1 MNKMFNKRE
10 IIIIAIT
17 LFSGLFLGWI
27 FFHNS
32 GSSKD
37 VSHDHEHVDEVEASI
52 WTCSMHPQ
60 IKQNKF
66 GLCPI
71 CAMDLVPLETESNDD
86 ENVSPD
92 EIQLSESSIKLAEI
106 QTTIVKAGIPENKVY
121 LLGKVK
127 ADERNIAQ
135 LTARIGGRIEK
146 LFINYTGQKVM
157 KGQKLATIYS
167 PDLVNAQKELIEA
180 FQYKT
185 SNPGFYKAIRS
196 KLKLWDLSDAQ
207 IASIEDA
214 SEPILYFE
222 ILSPISGTVTLRHVA
237 MGDYV
242 KEGSALFE
250 VIDLS
255 KVWVMFDAYESD
267 LAWVQL
273 GDKIDFM
280 VQSLPGED
288 YSGKVAYIDPF
299 INAQSRTAQ
308 IRVEIANPKQKL
320 KPEMFVNGILES
332 NIANN
337 TNEILIPKTSMLWT
351 GKRAVVYV
359 KVPNRKSNSF
369 IYREIT
375 LGAEAGNFYVV
386 KKGLYPGEEI
396 AVNGVFKIDA
406 AAQLAGKPS
415 MMNPA
420 GSTASLGHDH
430 GDMGAAQKGEDHA
443 VHKKQSANLE
453 HEMFK
458 VAGNCGMCKTRIEEA
473 ALALDGVN
481 SAIWHEES
489 KMINISF
496 NKDKLSL
503 KDIHKAIAIV
513 GHDTELETASQDVYD
528 KLHGCCKYRKE

>member
-1 MNKMFNKRE
+1 MRKILNKRDL
-10 IIIIAIT
+10 ILIGIT

-32 GSSKD
+32 GSSKA
-37 VSHDHEHVDEVEASI
+37 VSHEHAEEAEAGI

-60 IKQNKF
+60 IKQDKP

-71 CAMDLVPLETESNDD
+71 CAMDLVLLESESSDD
-86 ENVSPD
+86 ENISPD
-92 EIQLSESSIKLAEI
+92 EIQMSEASIKLAEI
-106 QTTIVKAGIPENKVY
+106 QTTIVQAGIPENKVY

-146 LFINYTGQKVM
+146 LFINYTGQQVK

-180 FQYKT
+180 YQYKE
-185 SNPGFYKAIRS
+185 SNPGFYKAIKS
-196 KLKLWDLSDAQ
+196 KLKLWDLTDKQ

-250 VIDLS
+250 VTDLS
-255 KVWVMFDAYESD
+255 KVWIMFDAYESD
-267 LAWVQL
+267 LAWIQL
-273 GDKIDFM
+273 GDKIDFNL
-280 VQSLPGED
+280 QSLPGNE
-288 YSGKVAYIDPF
+288 YASEVTYIDPF
-299 INAQSRTAQ
+299 IDAQSRTAQ
-308 IRVEIANPKQKL
+308 VRLEIANPKL
-320 KPEMFVNGILES
+320 IFKPEMFANGILES
-332 NIANN
+332 KLANN
-337 TNEILIPKTSMLWT
+337 SNEILIPKTAMLWT

-359 KVPNRKSNSF
+359 KVPNRKSNFF

-386 KKGLYPGEEI
+386 KKGLFAGEEI

-420 GSTASLGHDH
+420 GGASSTGHDH
-430 GDMGAAQKGEDHA
+430 GQMTKDEGKESPNVQDEPK
-443 VHKKQSANLE
+443 ANLE

-458 VAGNCGMCKTRIEEA
+458 VSGNCEMCKKTIEKA
-473 ALALDGVN
+473 ALALKGVN
-481 SAIWHEES
+481 SAVWDVKKKVIHV
-489 KMINISF
+489 SF
-496 NKDKLSL
+496 NKDKVDLIE
-503 KDIHKAIAIV
+503 IHKAIAAS
-513 GHDTELETASQDVYD
+513 GYDTELETAPIASYE
-528 KLHGCCKYRKE
+528 KLAPCCKYTKD

>member
-1 MNKMFNKRE
+1 MRKLLNKRE
-10 IIIIAIT
+10 IIIITIT

-32 GSSKD
+32 GNSVEVSKD
-37 VSHDHEHVDEVEASI
+37 HDHSDEAVETI

-60 IKQNKF
+60 IRQNKP

-71 CAMDLVPLETESNDD
+71 CAMDLVQSASESNDD
-86 ENVSPD
+86 ENISPD
-92 EIQLSESSIKLAEI
+92 EIQLSESAIKLADI

-146 LFINYTGQKVM
+146 LFINYTGQKVT

-167 PDLVNAQKELIEA
+167 PDLVNAQQELIEA
-180 FQYKT
+180 YQYRT
-185 SNPGFYKAIRS
+185 TNPDFYKAIRS
-196 KLKLWDLSDAQ
+196 KLKLWDLSEAQ
-207 IASIEDA
+207 ISSIEDA
-214 SEPILYFE
+214 SEPIMYFE

-237 MGDYV
+237 LGDYV

-255 KVWVMFDAYESD
+255 KVWIMFDAYESD
-267 LAWVQL
+267 LAWIQV
-273 GDKIDFM
+273 GDKIDFNL
-280 VQSLPGED
+280 QSLPGEE

-299 INAQSRTAQ
+299 IDAQSRTAKV
-308 IRVEIANPKQKL
+308 RVEIANPKQKL
-320 KPEMFVNGILES
+320 KPEMFANGILES

-337 TNEILIPKTSMLWT
+337 SNEILIPKTAMLWT

-359 KVPNRKSNSF
+359 KVPDRKNNSF
-369 IYREIT
+369 LYREIT

-386 KKGLYPGEEI
+386 KKGLNQGEEI

-415 MMNPA
+415 MMNPSGGA
-420 GSTASLGHDH
+420 TTTAHNH
-430 GDMGAAQKGEDHA
+430 GDMKMDKSSGEHSPE
-443 VHKKQSANLE
+443 KEIEANLV

-458 VAGNCGMCKTRIEEA
+458 VSGNCEMCKKTIEKA
-473 ALALDGVN
+473 ANSLKGVN
-481 SAIWHEES
+481 SAIWDIDK
-489 KMINISF
+489 KMIHVSF
-496 NKDKLSL
+496 NKDKVSL
-503 KDIHKAIAIV
+503 LDIHKAIAAA
-513 GHDTELETASQDVYD
+513 GYDTDKETADLEAFK
-528 KLHGCCKYRKE
+528 KLPKCCLYKE

>member
-1 MNKMFNKRE
+1 MKKMFNKRE
-10 IIIIAIT
+10 IILIAIT

-37 VSHDHEHVDEVEASI
+37 VSQEHEHMDEAEASI

-60 IKQNKF
+60 IKQNKP

-71 CAMDLVPLETESNDD
+71 CAMDLVPIVTEGSDD
-86 ENVSPD
+86 ENISPD
-92 EIQLSESSIKLAEI
+92 EIQLSESSIKLADI
-106 QTTIVKAGIPENKVY
+106 QTTIVKIGVPENRVY

-146 LFINYTGQKVM
+146 LFINYTGQKVT
-157 KGQKLATIYS
+157 KGQKMATIYS
-167 PDLVNAQKELIEA
+167 PDLVTAQKELIEA

-337 TNEILIPKTSMLWT
+337 TNEILIPKTSLLWT

-369 IYREIT
+369 VYREIT

-386 KKGLYPGEEI
+386 KKGLVQGEEI

-420 GSTASLGHDH
+420 GGASSTGHNH
-430 GDMGAAQKGEDHA
+430 GDMKMDKNTEDHSSHSE
-443 VHKKQSANLE
+443 VEANLE

-458 VAGNCGMCKTRIEEA
+458 VSGNCEMCKATIEKA
-473 ALALDGVN
+473 ANSLKGVN
-481 SAIWHEES
+481 SAKWDIDK
-489 KMINISF
+489 KMIHVSF
-496 NKDKLSL
+496 NKDKVSL
-503 KDIHKAIAIV
+503 TDIHKKIAAA
-513 GHDTELETASQDVYD
+513 GYDTELEAANMTVYN
-528 KLHGCCKYRKE
+528 KLPKCCLYKE